1 LASSGSTSELVNPC
15 IPRNVEHAWTAVSTP
30 TKIINAYQPAGKVEE
45 FFQML
50 AKFKDLPSREQA
62 IAKSYTAE
70 QIDGLKRVFEAHG
83 MIVTGPPL
91 GLDSNGSR
99 RRRAKLLSSR
109 DEVSRVR
116 VAELS

>member
-1 LASSGSTSELVNPC
+1 
-15 IPRNVEHAWTAVSTP
+15 
-30 TKIINAYQPAGKVEE
+30 
-45 FFQML
+45 
-50 AKFKDLPSREQA
+50 
-62 IAKSYTAE
+62 
-70 QIDGLKRVFEAHG
+70 LKRVFEAHG